1 MKTLTIKALFNI
13 IGNPFALDPT
23 MEYPTIAE
31 STANFLTYYN
41 SHRENLDRMFV
52 HDYGKRLVD
61 FESETDSDIEEEW
74 YDEIKAIQ
82 QTYLENWA
90 RLWYALQEP
99 YNPLY
104 NVDGVETTVY
114 GQHITNNSDSVGQ
127 KTDTSTLTE
136 VAYNSST
143 EKQKTKQ
150 TDVLG
155 AQSNS
160 GSVTSQTH
168 TDTVTRRGNIGTTK
182 STDLLASELKLR
194 GEGKSVFFKVVFQTM
209 IEEIGGYYD
218 NTIL

>member
-1 MKTLTIKALFNI
+1 MKTLKIKEVFSI
-13 IGNPFALDPT
+13 VGNPFALDPT
-23 MEYPTIAE
+23 MTYPTIE
-31 STANFLTYYN
+31 GSNANFLNYYN
-41 SHRENLDRMFV
+41 ANRENLDRMFI
-52 HDYGKRLVD
+52 HDFGERLVD
-61 FESETDSDIEEEW
+61 FESETNSDIEDEW
-74 YDEIKAIQ
+74 YDEIKAIEQ
-82 QTYLENWA
+82 VYIENWA

-114 GQHITNNSDSVGQ
+114 GTHITNNSDSVGQ

-136 VAYNSST
+136 VAYNSGT

-150 TDVLG
+150 TDVMG

-168 TDTVTRRGNIGTTK
+168 TDTVTRQGNIGVTK
-182 STDLLASELKLR
+182 STELLRDEIKLR
-194 GEGKSVFFKVVFQTM
+194 QSFAFFKTVFQTM